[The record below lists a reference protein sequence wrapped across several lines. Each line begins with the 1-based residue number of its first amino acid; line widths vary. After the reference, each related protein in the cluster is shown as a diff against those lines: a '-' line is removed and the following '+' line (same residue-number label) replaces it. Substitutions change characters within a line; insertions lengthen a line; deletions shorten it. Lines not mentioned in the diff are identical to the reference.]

1 MPSDRSREVSKGRFV
16 SLVEIDMKFAFKS
29 IVVAAAFVAAGAAN
43 AALVTLSGDQV
54 SGTGALTFSSALTS
68 ALNTGKVAVS
78 TYGTDTTSNIVRA
91 ADGSYASVTI
101 GAKVTSIT
109 YDDVTNQVTRVV
121 TSGGAR
127 QVSPELT
134 NISYGGWA
142 EVGDLDVRFL
152 ASGAIE
158 IYGRIRGDSNYTGD
172 SAVDFTG
179 KLFDVVGTTASR
191 TAPAL
196 PKFSGDSTV
205 HIDGSVAL
213 STLNGLAITTDAFAQ
228 LSTALDL
235 YNLGVGALQTAAG
248 NFGSINSSIAVAAVP
263 EPSTYALMGLGL
275 VGIGFAARRRAAK

>member
-1 MPSDRSREVSKGRFV
+1 
-16 SLVEIDMKFAFKS
+16 MKFAFKS
-29 IVVAAAFVAAGAAN
+29 IVVAAAFIAAGAAN

-54 SGTGALTFSSALTS
+54 TGTGALTFSSALTS
-68 ALNTGKVAVS
+68 ALNTGKVDVS
-78 TYGTDTTSNIVRA
+78 TYGTGTTANITRA
-91 ADGSYASVTI
+91 ADGSYSSVTI
-101 GAKVTSIT
+101 GAQVTSIT
-109 YDDVTNQVTRVV
+109 YDNVTNQVTRVV

-152 ASGAIE
+152 ADGNIE
-158 IYGRIRGDSNYTGD
+158 VFGRIRGDSNYTGD

-179 KLFDVVGTTASR
+179 KLFDVMGVPTSR
-191 TAPAL
+191 TQPVAL

-213 STLNGLAITTDAFAQ
+213 STLNGLAITTEAFGK
-228 LSTALDL
+228 LSAALDL
-235 YNLGVGALQTAAG
+235 YALGAGALQTAAG
-248 NFGSINSSIAVAAVP
+248 NFGSINSSIAAVP

>member
-1 MPSDRSREVSKGRFV
+1 
-16 SLVEIDMKFAFKS
+16 MKFAFKS
-29 IVVAAAFVAAGAAN
+29 IVVVAAFVAAGAAN

-68 ALNTGKVAVS
+68 ALNTGKVDVS
-78 TYGTDTTSNIVRA
+78 TYGTGTTANITRA

-101 GAKVTSIT
+101 GATITSIT

-152 ASGAIE
+152 ADGNIE
-158 IYGRIRGDSNYTGD
+158 VFGRIRGDSNYTGD

-179 KLFDVVGTTASR
+179 KLFDVVGVPTSR
-191 TAPAL
+191 TQPVAL
-196 PKFSGDSTV
+196 PKFQGDSTV

-213 STLNGLAITTDAFAQ
+213 NTLNGLAITTEAFGKLA
-228 LSTALDL
+228 TALDL
-235 YNLGVGALQTAAG
+235 YALGTGALQTAAG
-248 NFGSINSSIAVAAVP
+248 NFGSINSSIAVAVP